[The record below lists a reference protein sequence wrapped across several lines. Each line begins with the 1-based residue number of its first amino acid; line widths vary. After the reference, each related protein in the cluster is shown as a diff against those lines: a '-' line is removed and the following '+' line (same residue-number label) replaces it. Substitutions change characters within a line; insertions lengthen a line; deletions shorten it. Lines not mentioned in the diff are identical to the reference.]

1 MRTVDEH
8 LGEVLAH
15 THALESLDVSLLES
29 RGCLLA
35 EPVTAP
41 WALPPFDAAGT
52 DGYAVMAADV
62 ATASAGAP
70 IVMPVTDDVP
80 AGYRASHP
88 IVAGTAIRIGS
99 GAPLPTGATAV
110 VPFAFTDGGMP
121 TVAVTQAVAAG
132 HGVRRAGEDVD
143 PGQTVLPAGA
153 LVGAREVALL
163 AAVGRARV
171 TVRPRP
177 RVVVMSTGT
186 ELVEPGAPMTPGL
199 IPDSNG
205 YMLTAAAQDAGAM
218 AYRAG
223 PVRDE
228 ARALMDTLEDQL
240 VRADLIVTTGGVTAG
255 TYDTM
260 KTVLARL
267 GSVEFTR
274 VAMSPGMA
282 QGHGYLGPDNVPI
295 FTLPGNPSSAF
306 VAFEIFVRPVIRRM
320 LGHQQVFRPLIPA
333 RLTHPVRGQPG
344 VRTYLRGHLHGAA
357 DERLVSPI
365 AEPGLL
371 GLRMADSLI
380 VLPEATGEVAAGAVV
395 SVMPLGRS

>member
-121 TVAVTQAVAAG
+121 TVSVNQAVAAG
-132 HGVRRAGEDVD
+132 H
-143 PGQTVLPAGA
+143 
-153 LVGAREVALL
+153 
-163 AAVGRARV
+163 
-171 TVRPRP
+171 
-177 RVVVMSTGT
+177 
-186 ELVEPGAPMTPGL
+186 
-199 IPDSNG
+199 
-205 YMLTAAAQDAGAM
+205 
-218 AYRAG
+218 
-223 PVRDE
+223 
-228 ARALMDTLEDQL
+228 
-240 VRADLIVTTGGVTAG
+240 
-255 TYDTM
+255 
-260 KTVLARL
+260 
-267 GSVEFTR
+267 
-274 VAMSPGMA
+274 
-282 QGHGYLGPDNVPI
+282 
-295 FTLPGNPSSAF
+295 
-306 VAFEIFVRPVIRRM
+306 
-320 LGHQQVFRPLIPA
+320 
-333 RLTHPVRGQPG
+333 
-344 VRTYLRGHLHGAA
+344 
-357 DERLVSPI
+357 
-365 AEPGLL
+365 
-371 GLRMADSLI
+371 
-380 VLPEATGEVAAGAVV
+380 
-395 SVMPLGRS
+395 